1 VLDEATISTSGT
13 RWGGLKGCPT
23 MSRPGSFIPEAI
35 ADAGMLEDDGE
46 DRCAGA
52 ADSTALAAV

>member
-1 VLDEATISTSGT
+1 
-13 RWGGLKGCPT
+13 